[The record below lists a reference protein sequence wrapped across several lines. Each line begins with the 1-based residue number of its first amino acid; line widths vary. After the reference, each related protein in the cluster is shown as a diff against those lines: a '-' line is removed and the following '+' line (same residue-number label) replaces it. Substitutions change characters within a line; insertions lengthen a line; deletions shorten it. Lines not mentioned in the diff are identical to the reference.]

1 MKLILKSL
9 KQVEFDINISSAKIT
24 VKEFKKEIEKLYSFD
39 SEQIKLIFN
48 GTILENDKKLE
59 DYEIKENNHII
70 IMNTKTKKIKNENKP
85 KPIEYQEKP
94 QQIRPEIGSKDK
106 PNISQILSDN
116 WDIQVNSLVDMGFE
130 RSQVEAAVKAANGRI
145 DLAVEYLNNGIPDNK
160 VNNNNNRNNNMQRQ
174 RNKDDITKEL
184 KKQAG
189 VIKMLCKDNKL
200 RIFEILNNIKYNDPG
215 LMRLITD
222 YRDDFKNYLDS
233 PITEE
238 DKQNYEKKEA
248 EADKIQQERKEK
260 MEKEIREKEEKEKRE
275 KEEKEKKEKEEKEKK
290 EKEEKEKKEKEEK
303 EKEKEDGKNEEKKE
317 DNKDDNDKN
326 KEENEKEE
334 KNENEN
340 KMEEEKKESKENKEL
355 NIPEENME
363 NKQDAKDDNQ
373 SNNIE
378 PKKDDN
384 MDIEEKDKN
393 LVENNND
400 INQENSGK
408 KDENE
413 KKEEVVE
420 EKKEEKKEINE
431 DKKKEEKAIEIKE
444 NKDKAQETANSKI
457 ENSENNPLIN
467 QLTEEEKEAVNRI
480 KSLCDFSFQT
490 VLEAYIACNK
500 NEELTA
506 NFLFENM

>member
-1 MKLILKSL
+1 MKLILKNL
-9 KQVEFDINISSAKIT
+9 KQVEYDIFITSGNIT
-24 VKEFKKEIEKLYSFD
+24 VKEFKKEIERLYSFD

-48 GTILENDKKLE
+48 GTVLENDKTLE
-59 DYEIKENNHII
+59 QYQIKENNHII
-70 IMNTKTKKIKNENKP
+70 IMNTKTKIIKNEEKP
-85 KPIEYQEKP
+85 KPIEYQEKSV
-94 QQIRPEIGSKDK
+94 QIKPEIGPKDK

-116 WDIQVNSLVDMGFE
+116 WTIQVNSLVDMGFE

-160 VNNNNNRNNNMQRQ
+160 VNNNNNRNRNNNIQRQ
-174 RNKDDITKEL
+174 KNKDDITKEL

-189 VIKMLCKDNKL
+189 VIKMLCKDNKF
-200 RIFEILNNIKYNDPG
+200 RIFEILNNIKSNDPG

-238 DKQNYEKKEA
+238 DKQNYEKIEA

-260 MEKEIREKEEKEKRE
+260 K
-275 KEEKEKKEKEEKEKK
+275 EKEKK

-303 EKEKEDGKNEEKKE
+303 EKEEKEKLEKEEKENEKKEDKNEEKKE
-317 DNKDDNDKN
+317 DEMDGKDKN
-326 KEENEKEE
+326 KEEISKEE
-334 KNENEN
+334 KNENENEN
-340 KMEEEKKESKENKEL
+340 KMEEEKEKNEENKEQ
-355 NIPEENME
+355 NKPGENME
-363 NKQDAKDDNQ
+363 DKQEEKDDNK
-373 SNNIE
+373 SNNTE

-384 MDIEEKDKN
+384 MNKEEENKNIEKDN
-393 LVENNND
+393 NEN
-400 INQENSGK
+400 K
-408 KDENE
+408 KEIPEKIDENE
-413 KKEEVVE
+413 KKKEIAEEN
-420 EKKEEKKEINE
+420 KEEKKETDE
-431 DKKKEEKAIEIKE
+431 DNKNKEKVIE
-444 NKDKAQETANSKI
+444 NKESKDKGQEMANNKI
-457 ENSENNPLIN
+457 EDNGNNPLIN

-490 VLEAYIACNK
+490 VAEAYIACNK

>member
-1 MKLILKSL
+1 MKLILKNL
-9 KQVEFDINISSAKIT
+9 KQVEYDIFIASGNIT
-24 VKEFKKEIEKLYSFD
+24 VKEFKKEIERLYSFD

-48 GTILENDKKLE
+48 GTVLENDKTLE
-59 DYEIKENNHII
+59 QYQIKENNHII
-70 IMNTKTKKIKNENKP
+70 IMNTKTKIIKNEDKP
-85 KPIEYQEKP
+85 KPIEYQEKSD
-94 QQIRPEIGSKDK
+94 QIKPEIGPKDK

-116 WDIQVNSLVDMGFE
+116 WTIQVNSLVDMGFE

-160 VNNNNNRNNNMQRQ
+160 VNNNNRNRNNNIQRQ
-174 RNKDDITKEL
+174 KNKDDITKEL

-200 RIFEILNNIKYNDPG
+200 RIFEILNNIKSNDPG

-238 DKQNYEKKEA
+238 DKQNYEKIEA

-260 MEKEIREKEEKEKRE
+260 KEKA
-275 KEEKEKKEKEEKEKK
+275 KKEKEEKEKK
-290 EKEEKEKKEKEEK
+290 EKEKEDKEKEKKEEKEEK
-303 EKEKEDGKNEEKKE
+303 EEKENENEKEKKEDKNEEKKE
-317 DNKDDNDKN
+317 DEIDDKDKN
-326 KEENEKEE
+326 KEEISKEE
-334 KNENEN
+334 KKENEN
-340 KMEEEKKESKENKEL
+340 KTEEEKEKNEENKEDKEP
-355 NIPEENME
+355 NKPGENME
-363 NKQDAKDDNQ
+363 EKQEEKAYNK
-373 SNNIE
+373 SNNTE

-384 MDIEEKDKN
+384 MNIEEEKKN
-393 LVENNND
+393 IEKNNN
-400 INQENSGK
+400 ENKNEISEK
-408 KDENE
+408 IDEKE
-413 KKEEVVE
+413 KKKEIAE
-420 EKKEEKKEINE
+420 EKKETDEDNKNKEK
-431 DKKKEEKAIEIKE
+431 DIENKE
-444 NKDKAQETANSKI
+444 NKDKGQETANNKI
-457 ENSENNPLIN
+457 EDNGNNQLIN

-490 VLEAYIACNK
+490 VAEAYIACNK

>member
-1 MKLILKSL
+1 MKLILKNL
-9 KQVEFDINISSAKIT
+9 KQVEYDIFITSGNIT
-24 VKEFKKEIEKLYSFD
+24 VKEFKKEIERLYSFD

-48 GTILENDKKLE
+48 GTVLENDKTLE
-59 DYEIKENNHII
+59 QYQIKENNHII
-70 IMNTKTKKIKNENKP
+70 IMNTKTKIIKNEEKP
-85 KPIEYQEKP
+85 KPIEYQEKSV
-94 QQIRPEIGSKDK
+94 QIKPEIGPKDK

-116 WDIQVNSLVDMGFE
+116 WTIQVNSLVDMGFE

-160 VNNNNNRNNNMQRQ
+160 VNNNNNRNRNNNIQRQ
-174 RNKDDITKEL
+174 KNKDDITKEL

-189 VIKMLCKDNKL
+189 VIKMLCKDNKF
-200 RIFEILNNIKYNDPG
+200 RIFEILNNIKSNDPG

-238 DKQNYEKKEA
+238 DKQNYEKIEA

-260 MEKEIREKEEKEKRE
+260 K
-275 KEEKEKKEKEEKEKK
+275 EKEKK

-303 EKEKEDGKNEEKKE
+303 EKEEKEKLEKEEKENEKKEDKNEEKKE
-317 DNKDDNDKN
+317 DEMDGKDKN
-326 KEENEKEE
+326 KEEISKEE
-334 KNENEN
+334 KNENENEN
-340 KMEEEKKESKENKEL
+340 KMEEEKEKNEENKEQ
-355 NIPEENME
+355 NKPGENME
-363 NKQDAKDDNQ
+363 DKQEEKDDNK
-373 SNNIE
+373 SNNTE

-384 MDIEEKDKN
+384 MN
-393 LVENNND
+393 
-400 INQENSGK
+400 
-408 KDENE
+408 
-413 KKEEVVE
+413 KEEENKNIEKHNNENKNEISEKIDEKEKEKEIAEDKKE
-420 EKKEEKKEINE
+420 EKKEEKKETDE
-431 DKKKEEKAIEIKE
+431 DNKSKEKDIEIKE
-444 NKDKAQETANSKI
+444 NKDKGQETTNKKI
-457 ENSENNPLIN
+457 EDNGNNPLIN

-490 VLEAYIACNK
+490 VAEAYIACNK